1 MSEPLYGVA
10 FVIEAV
16 EMGRKVAGSGLSDDE
31 IESLSM
37 YGLRTDSVVD
47 SKVIE
52 KEQMDRKDNNIEGDE
67 EKRDDEER
75 DDEERDDEERDDEE
89 REEVKEEEEGEKET
103 DKEKDGEKEKE
114 KESNKGDLLLG
125 KLISDSIEAFRL
137 AFLSCPV
144 S

>member
-67 EKRDDEER
+67 EKGDEEK
-75 DDEERDDEERDDEE
+75 RDDEERDDEE

>member
-67 EKRDDEER
+67 EKRDEEK
-75 DDEERDDEERDDEE
+75 RDDEERDDEE

>member
-75 DDEERDDEERDDEE
+75 DDEER
-89 REEVKEEEEGEKET
+89 EEVKEEEEGEKET

>member
-67 EKRDDEER
+67 EKGV
-75 DDEERDDEERDDEE
+75 DEE

>member
-75 DDEERDDEERDDEE
+75 DDEERDDEER
-89 REEVKEEEEGEKET
+89 EEVKEEEEGEKET